1 MCPFWAGYMPRH
13 GFDGA
18 TRHVLQEDQQ
28 GRILLGSPA
37 MQRCSWWLQL
47 SPRMKWPISMFQ
59 RYVFQCFHEH
69 LMAMA
74 QNIRLIGIP
83 NGLVAFRNWPATISL
98 WVIVDLPHIRDGSI
112 ANEPTLAHTCPGSD
126 QYYAWKEEG
135 KREFPV
141 LMHLCFDSIVKMIKS
156 LHPKAGYCSSKST
169 IWIWLVVEPP
179 TEKYHRHAG
188 PSSLCRLQ
196 N

>member
-1 MCPFWAGYMPRH
+1 MYSRKISKAGSSWKVQLCSDAAGGYSWVPGWSDPYPCSKDMCSS
-13 GFDGA
+13 
-18 TRHVLQEDQQ
+18 V
-28 GRILLGSPA
+28 
-37 MQRCSWWLQL
+37 
-47 SPRMKWPISMFQ
+47 
-59 RYVFQCFHEH
+59 FHEH